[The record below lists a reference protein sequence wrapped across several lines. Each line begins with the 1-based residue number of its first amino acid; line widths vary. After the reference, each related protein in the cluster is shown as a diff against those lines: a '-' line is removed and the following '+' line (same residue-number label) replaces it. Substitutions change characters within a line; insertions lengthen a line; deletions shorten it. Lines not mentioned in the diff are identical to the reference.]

1 MFGYITINKEEL
13 KIKDYNTYRACY
25 CGLCRS
31 LKCRHGIVAP
41 LTLSYDMTFLALLL
55 TGLYETSFVPGTYR
69 CVAHGCKKQVTLR
82 NKWIDYTADMTILLA
97 YHNLMDDWIDGK
109 KVTKLTTAK
118 LLTPAYRK
126 VVSKYPAQSQAVLTY
141 MKKLSKSEAGKSSD
155 LDLVAGYTGEMLG
168 IVFSP
173 EEDNWKDILYR
184 TGFYIGKFIYL
195 MDAFEDMSD
204 DIKNNNYNPLLTPAK
219 RNDFEA
225 YIENTL
231 VMMMADCS
239 REFEKLPILQYVD
252 ILRNI
257 LYSGVWVKYELL
269 KTKGKAANDSES
281 L

>member
-1 MFGYITINKEEL
+1 MFGYITINKDEL
-13 KIKDYNTYRACY
+13 KIKDYNTYQACY

-41 LTLSYDMTFLALLL
+41 LTLSYDMTFLAILL
-55 TGLYETSFVPGTYR
+55 TGLYETPFISGTYR
-69 CVAHGCKKQVTLR
+69 CAVHGCKKQATLH
-82 NKWIDYTADMTILLA
+82 NKWIDYAADMTILLA
-97 YHNLMDDWIDGK
+97 YHNLMDDWIDGRK
-109 KVTKLTTAK
+109 ITKLTTAK
-118 LLTPAYRK
+118 LLTPAYK
-126 VVSKYPAQSQAVLTY
+126 HVASKYPAQTQAIITY
-141 MKKLSKSEAGKSSD
+141 MKKLTISEAGKSGD

-173 EEDNWKDILYR
+173 ENDNWKEILYR

-195 MDAFEDMSD
+195 MDAFEDMAD
-204 DIKNNNYNPLLTPAK
+204 DIKKNNYNPLLTSAK
-219 RNDFEA
+219 RDDFEA

-257 LYSGVWVKYELL
+257 LYSGVWIKYELL
-269 KTKGKAANDSES
+269 KTKGKAANDIKS